1 MSISDP
7 FWPRA
12 DNWLSTYHH
21 EPDVVVVGVPSST
34 ASLTPSRADLA
45 PLALRDRLGG
55 YSTFHGEWGVDLS
68 TVRALDVGNWAVSEL
83 DMHQMPAVVEE
94 KAGRLPEAPLT
105 LFLGG
110 DNAITRP
117 LVRARGTQGVGLL
130 TFDAHHDV
138 RTLDLGP
145 ANGTPVRG
153 LIDEDG
159 LPGENVVQI
168 GIHSFANSR
177 PYREY
182 CTEHGVTVVT
192 VTEVERQGIDDVV
205 EAALSGLSA
214 RVDRIYV
221 DVDVDVLDSAFAPGC
236 PGARPGGMRVRDL
249 ASGVRRCAR
258 NPAVTAMD
266 FVEVDPERDVS
277 NITVDA
283 LATVFLSAIA
293 GFAER

>member
-1 MSISDP
+1 MAISDP
-7 FWPRA
+7 YWPRA
-12 DNWLSTYHH
+12 DVWLATYHI

-55 YSTFHGEWGVDLS
+55 FSTFQGEWGVDLS
-68 TVRALDVGNWAVSEL
+68 TVKALDVGNWAVSEL
-83 DMHQMPAVVEE
+83 DMHQMPGVVEE
-94 KAGRLPEAPLT
+94 KARRLPEAPLNI
-105 LFLGG
+105 FLGG

-117 LVRARGTQGVGLL
+117 LVRARGTEGVGLITL
-130 TFDAHHDV
+130 DAHHDV
-138 RTLDLGP
+138 RTLELGP

-153 LIDEDG
+153 LIEEDG
-159 LPGENVVQI
+159 LDGESVVQI

-177 PYREY
+177 EYREY
-182 CTEHGVTVVT
+182 CTGHGITVVT
-192 VTEVERQGIDDVV
+192 MTDVEERGVDAAV
-205 EAALSGLSA
+205 ETTLTDLSA

-249 ASGVRRCAR
+249 AAAVRRCAR
-258 NPAVTAMD
+258 HPAVTAMD

-277 NITVDA
+277 NLTVDA